1 MKKKV
6 LIIEND
12 RDIRDIISYVLEDK
26 GYEVIA
32 AEPWPVNRLHTYN
45 PDLILLDE
53 WLNEREGHLLCTELK
68 DMHETKHVPVI
79 ILSTANNIEEI
90 ANSCKA
96 EGFVNKPFDLDELLE
111 EVQRCFFVDGKTN
124 LVDLPI

>member
-26 GYEVIA
+26 GYEVII
-32 AEPWPVNRLHTYN
+32 AEPWPVNQLHTYN
-45 PDLILLDE
+45 PDIILLDD
-53 WLNEREGHLLCTELK
+53 WLNEREGHILCTELK
-68 DMHETKHVPVI
+68 DMNETKHIPVI
-79 ILSTANNIEEI
+79 ILSTSNNIEEI
-90 ANSCKA
+90 ANICKA

-111 EVQRCFFVDGKTN
+111 EVQRCFSAEAEQ
-124 LVDLPI
+124 I

>member
-12 RDIRDIISYVLEDK
+12 SDIRDIISYILEDK

-32 AEPWPVNRLHTYN
+32 VEPRPVDRLHTFK

-68 DMHETKHVPVI
+68 DLHETKHVPVI

-90 ANSCKA
+90 ANNCKA

-111 EVQRCFFVDGKTN
+111 EVQRCFSANSKA
-124 LVDLPI
+124 DLAGLPA

>member
-12 RDIRDIISYVLEDK
+12 RDIRDIISYVLEDN
-26 GYEVIA
+26 GYEVIV
-32 AEPWPVNRLHTYN
+32 AEPRPVGRLHTYN

-53 WLNEREGHLLCTELK
+53 WLNEREGQLLCTELK

-90 ANSCKA
+90 ANICKA
-96 EGFVNKPFDLDELLE
+96 KGFVNKPFDLDEL
-111 EVQRCFFVDGKTN
+111 QRCFSAEAEQ
-124 LVDLPI
+124 I